1 MCVCM
6 LRVCVSLCRSLC
18 VFMVCVSIIACTVV
32 VCIYFVCL
40 CVSLRVFFVH
50 QIKLSLPAVEER
62 EKFTRSKLIIICWF
76 EGMFPACIA
85 WLRIISSW
93 RCPSTALSPR
103 CTRCSSQIRVWTSGQ
118 FGFRDRNMNRN
129 FSKTILQLDTGSGRR
144 PLPVRS
150 PNMTE
155 FKPDLPFSISSPTAS
170 LLHLLV
176 EDGLESKRSS
186 AKRWRREA
194 KRSGTWIWALD
205 PRSTLL
211 VHLRD
216 VHNRTSHSSC
226 SRAPT
231 DYISQSVG

>member
-1 MCVCM
+1 
-6 LRVCVSLCRSLC
+6 
-18 VFMVCVSIIACTVV
+18 
-32 VCIYFVCL
+32 
-40 CVSLRVFFVH
+40 
-50 QIKLSLPAVEER
+50 
-62 EKFTRSKLIIICWF
+62 
-76 EGMFPACIA
+76 
-85 WLRIISSW
+85 
-93 RCPSTALSPR
+93 
-103 CTRCSSQIRVWTSGQ
+103 
-118 FGFRDRNMNRN
+118 MNRN

-231 DYISQSVG
+231 DYISQSVGWQKNNGNHLDNWLIVKSNLLAISRRKISFQALK